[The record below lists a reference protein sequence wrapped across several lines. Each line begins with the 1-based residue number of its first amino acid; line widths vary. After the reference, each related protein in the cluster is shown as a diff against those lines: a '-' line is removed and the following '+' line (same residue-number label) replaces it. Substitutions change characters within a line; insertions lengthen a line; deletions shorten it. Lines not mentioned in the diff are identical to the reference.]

1 MDTGVSRARR
11 LAAASIGAATLL
23 IGLTFGTGGTAAA
36 EAGGQASCI
45 GHEASGI
52 SPPGSS
58 DELPGGMPQ
67 LVAFIRDAFPGT
79 PPGAVVHSVA
89 HLHEGSHEA
98 CDEATE

>member
-1 MDTGVSRARR
+1 METGVSGTRR
-11 LAAASIGAATLL
+11 MAVAIGVAALLGA
-23 IGLTFGTGGTAAA
+23 FSFETGGTAAA
-36 EAGGQASCI
+36 EAGAQASCV

-52 SPPGSS
+52 SPPGTS

-67 LVAFIRDAFPGT
+67 LLAVIRDAFPGT